1 MTQPLVNQPSAL
13 PTRKLTVAA
22 MIAPA
27 VTEAWGA
34 FMTDVYPPVAG
45 PEVSMLVGAT
55 AALLL
60 GYFVRDR
67 ANV

>member
-1 MTQPLVNQPSAL
+1 MTKPLVNQPSAL

-34 FMTDVYPPVAG
+34 ILADLYPPVSG
-45 PEVSMLVGAT
+45 PEVSMFVGAL
-55 AALLL
+55 AGLAV

-67 ANV
+67 ANT